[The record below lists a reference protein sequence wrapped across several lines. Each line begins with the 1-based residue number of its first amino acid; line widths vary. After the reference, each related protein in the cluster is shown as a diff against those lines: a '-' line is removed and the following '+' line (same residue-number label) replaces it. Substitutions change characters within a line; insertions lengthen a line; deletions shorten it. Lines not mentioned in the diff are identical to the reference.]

1 MRCNVRVNPVI
12 RHSEEKVLS
21 LDGIWQFRLDPGD
34 EGVKQRWFT
43 KSDVFTERV
52 RVPGCWQGQGFG
64 DKGNDKVW
72 DFGIETR
79 VLRRTY
85 KGTGWYAKFFNI
97 PEEWKGKRVWINFG
111 GLHPAGYFYLNGKY
125 LGSHSFPFIPVG
137 FDITDRFFF
146 NTQNFIVVRIT
157 EEERY
162 LGLAYNWQ
170 GNWSG
175 LYRGVELNATGNCWI
190 EKLFVYYDIEKKNLK
205 IRLKTGMSDK
215 RMLPVILS
223 VSVSSASGVPLA
235 GVEKKINTD
244 DIVEINIPVSIPSL
258 WCPEQPSLYRIDA
271 MLLKNR
277 DDILDVISERTGFV
291 KLSVKGKHM
300 LINGQPYYF
309 RGTGYAGWEPETGCP
324 DTSRER
330 WREKLKVLK
339 EYGYNYVRCQSFIPA
354 PEYYDVADEAGLLI
368 QSEMGMLG
376 AWAGTS
382 SWHRYS
388 WPTPEPIFYRK
399 LKWHWEYTVMR
410 DVNHPSANIY
420 CMSNELLNNTDFPR
434 IAWECYKNTKKIK
447 PSAFVIW
454 TDGGYN
460 PRLPGDFVNAEA
472 DIDKKT
478 SLPVIQHEFRWWS
491 SYPDVRIKNKY
502 KGAVRPYAIEFA
514 EKAAKKN
521 NMVSLLPVIAENSHK
536 LQYIEARTK
545 LENCRRDNPG
555 LAGICHFNAMDSGF
569 SPQGI
574 LDEFYERKLV
584 DAETWR
590 QTMGDTVI
598 LVNKNFNDRIITG
611 GETFSFS
618 FFVSDFSHPP
628 LKAPFIKW
636 ELSDEEDK
644 RGYGAG
650 IIQFTHK
657 PFRTIKAG
665 DGKVRLP
672 EVNHPQQLI
681 LKAKLIEGERL
692 FKNQW
697 TFWVFPFGIK
707 LPQNMVIYKRAKYTW
722 LKNSGIPL
730 VQKNNVEIEGSDKI
744 ILTEFVDITLLE
756 KIEKGGKVILCAS
769 EGLVRPFPP
778 KLGLAEGRYF
788 FLPPA
793 NYPSFEDGNSGTIIL
808 SHPILGNFPHKG
820 FADLQ
825 FYRMIANFPPID
837 LLVLGCKNPVIRSIS
852 TYFISHPLGYLVLF
866 SYGKGLLVITS
877 LNLDPRLSEARYLL
891 LQMVDYLSHPEGG
904 EEIISEKAI
913 EFLVSISSI
922 K

>member
-277 DDILDVISERTGFV
+277 G
-291 KLSVKGKHM
+291 
-300 LINGQPYYF
+300 
-309 RGTGYAGWEPETGCP
+309 
-324 DTSRER
+324 
-330 WREKLKVLK
+330 
-339 EYGYNYVRCQSFIPA
+339 
-354 PEYYDVADEAGLLI
+354 
-368 QSEMGMLG
+368 
-376 AWAGTS
+376 
-382 SWHRYS
+382 
-388 WPTPEPIFYRK
+388 
-399 LKWHWEYTVMR
+399 
-410 DVNHPSANIY
+410 
-420 CMSNELLNNTDFPR
+420 
-434 IAWECYKNTKKIK
+434 
-447 PSAFVIW
+447 
-454 TDGGYN
+454 
-460 PRLPGDFVNAEA
+460 
-472 DIDKKT
+472 
-478 SLPVIQHEFRWWS
+478 
-491 SYPDVRIKNKY
+491 
-502 KGAVRPYAIEFA
+502 
-514 EKAAKKN
+514 
-521 NMVSLLPVIAENSHK
+521 
-536 LQYIEARTK
+536 
-545 LENCRRDNPG
+545 
-555 LAGICHFNAMDSGF
+555 
-569 SPQGI
+569 
-574 LDEFYERKLV
+574 
-584 DAETWR
+584 
-590 QTMGDTVI
+590 
-598 LVNKNFNDRIITG
+598 
-611 GETFSFS
+611 
-618 FFVSDFSHPP
+618 
-628 LKAPFIKW
+628 
-636 ELSDEEDK
+636 
-644 RGYGAG
+644 
-650 IIQFTHK
+650 
-657 PFRTIKAG
+657 
-665 DGKVRLP
+665 
-672 EVNHPQQLI
+672 
-681 LKAKLIEGERL
+681 
-692 FKNQW
+692 
-697 TFWVFPFGIK
+697 
-707 LPQNMVIYKRAKYTW
+707 
-722 LKNSGIPL
+722 
-730 VQKNNVEIEGSDKI
+730 
-744 ILTEFVDITLLE
+744 
-756 KIEKGGKVILCAS
+756 
-769 EGLVRPFPP
+769 
-778 KLGLAEGRYF
+778 
-788 FLPPA
+788 
-793 NYPSFEDGNSGTIIL
+793 
-808 SHPILGNFPHKG
+808 
-820 FADLQ
+820 
-825 FYRMIANFPPID
+825 
-837 LLVLGCKNPVIRSIS
+837 
-852 TYFISHPLGYLVLF
+852 
-866 SYGKGLLVITS
+866 
-877 LNLDPRLSEARYLL
+877 
-891 LQMVDYLSHPEGG
+891 
-904 EEIISEKAI
+904 
-913 EFLVSISSI
+913 SI